1 MVEKSIQAVGLSV
14 LDILMQKGWH
24 FDRSRLV
31 HCHTGFI
38 AATNTAEWKV
48 CLLWIPN

>member
-1 MVEKSIQAVGLSV
+1 MVEKSIQAMGLSV
-14 LDILMQKGWH
+14 LDILMQKGWY
-24 FDRSRLV
+24 FDRSRVV
-31 HCHTGFI
+31 HCHI